1 MERLKLR
8 VNKLFWFLR
17 KSGNVLDF
25 SADKHLIIHQTL
37 ALGSMQDVQKLF
49 QEYGKEAI
57 QQEFQK
63 PVAGLY
69 TPAVLHFFEHILGVQ
84 IKSKEL
90 YIKNIYGKTSPR
102 HS

>member
-1 MERLKLR
+1 METLKLKI
-8 VNKLFWFLR
+8 NKLFWFLR
-17 KSGNVLDF
+17 KNGTDLDF
-25 SADKHLIIHQTL
+25 AKDRHLIIHQTL

-49 QEYGKEAI
+49 REYGKDAI

-63 PVAGLY
+63 PVAGIY
-69 TPAVLHFFEHILGVQ
+69 TPSVLHFFEHILGVQ
-84 IKSKEL
+84 IENSEK